1 MFTIVGKGCVVKH
14 APFIFGF
21 SFSNVYLLGIKIKGK
36 YLYSFIDISGNF
48 FPKFR
53 GFILDDPITIEYF
66 PEDHINK
73 EYIFQIVLQLYGFL
87 KLQKMNIVEGSLI
100 PFSNTCRSIKGDW
113 KIAEFTKLTRPC
125 VCMIRNNFKY
135 RKKRYFVNLHY
146 QEVYR
151 RIFLSKDIVT
161 E

>member
-1 MFTIVGKGCVVKH
+1 MIMKETYLEILRIVEEHVDARHILVYVLGNR
-14 APFIFGF
+14 GF
-21 SFSNVYLLGIKIKGK
+21 S
-36 YLYSFIDISGNF
+36 D
-48 FPKFR
+48 
-53 GFILDDPITIEYF
+53 T
-66 PEDHINK
+66 
-73 EYIFQIVLQLYGFL
+73 
-87 KLQKMNIVEGSLI
+87 
-100 PFSNTCRSIKGDW
+100 

>member
-1 MFTIVGKGCVVKH
+1 MKETYLEILRIVEEVTDVSAFEMLTSNCEEHVDARHILVYVLGNR
-14 APFIFGF
+14 GF
-21 SFSNVYLLGIKIKGK
+21 S
-36 YLYSFIDISGNF
+36 D
-48 FPKFR
+48 
-53 GFILDDPITIEYF
+53 T
-66 PEDHINK
+66 
-73 EYIFQIVLQLYGFL
+73 
-87 KLQKMNIVEGSLI
+87 
-100 PFSNTCRSIKGDW
+100 

>member
-1 MFTIVGKGCVVKH
+1 MKETYLEILRIVEEVTDVSASEMLTFNCEEHVDARHILVYVLGNR
-14 APFIFGF
+14 GF
-21 SFSNVYLLGIKIKGK
+21 S
-36 YLYSFIDISGNF
+36 D
-48 FPKFR
+48 
-53 GFILDDPITIEYF
+53 T
-66 PEDHINK
+66 
-73 EYIFQIVLQLYGFL
+73 
-87 KLQKMNIVEGSLI
+87 
-100 PFSNTCRSIKGDW
+100 

>member
-1 MFTIVGKGCVVKH
+1 MIIKETYLEILRIVEEVTDVSASEMLTSNCEEHVDARHILVYVLGNR
-14 APFIFGF
+14 GF
-21 SFSNVYLLGIKIKGK
+21 S
-36 YLYSFIDISGNF
+36 D
-48 FPKFR
+48 
-53 GFILDDPITIEYF
+53 T
-66 PEDHINK
+66 
-73 EYIFQIVLQLYGFL
+73 
-87 KLQKMNIVEGSLI
+87 
-100 PFSNTCRSIKGDW
+100 